1 MNDQTPPAEDAAV
14 DFDELALEQAKKHEP
29 DELDGPAWN
38 LDRTLDDEDPQDG
51 S

>member
-1 MNDQTPPAEDAAV
+1 MNDHNPPGDGERV
-14 DFDELALEQAKKHEP
+14 DFDELAIDQAKKHEP